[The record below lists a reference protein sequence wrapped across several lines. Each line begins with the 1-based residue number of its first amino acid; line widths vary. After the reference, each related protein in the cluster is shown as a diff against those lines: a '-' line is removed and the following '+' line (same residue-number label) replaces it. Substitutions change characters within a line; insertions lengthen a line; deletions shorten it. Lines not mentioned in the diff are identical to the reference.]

1 MTHPFASRPRLLGM
15 ALLVA
20 TFVAGGL
27 AGAASSRVLAAREP
41 AAQAPASDE
50 GRRCQGDRGPG
61 GATMRILEQL
71 DLSASQRRQ
80 VDAITARRRAQM
92 DAFWEGPEG
101 RRMCAIVD
109 SARAEIRAVLT
120 PAQLAE
126 YDRLKAEHKRRHAV
140 RRDSAGSPSGER

>member
-1 MTHPFASRPRLLGM
+1 VTHPFASRPRLLGM

-41 AAQAPASDE
+41 AAHPAASDE

-61 GATMRILEQL
+61 GATMRILNQL
-71 DLSASQRRQ
+71 DLSAGQRARI
-80 VDAITARRRAQM
+80 DTITARRRAQM

-101 RRMCAIVD
+101 RRMRAIVD

-120 PAQLAE
+120 PTQAAE
-126 YDRLKAEHKRRHAV
+126 YDRLKAEHKRRHAG
-140 RRDSAGSPSGER
+140 RRDSAGDASGER